1 VPACLLLPG
10 IEVFERGWLSAN
22 NIFYF
27 SDSDVSLVD
36 SGYCAHAS
44 LTVDLVRNALKKYA
58 LPGLNTWSE

>member
-1 VPACLLLPG
+1 VPACLLPLG

-27 SDSDVSLVD
+27 GDSDVSLVD
-36 SGYCAHAS
+36 SRYCAHAS
-44 LTVDLVRNALKKYA
+44 LTVELVRNALKKHA

>member
-1 VPACLLLPG
+1 LKYLKEAGFLR
-10 IEVFERGWLSAN
+10 IIF
-22 NIFYF
+22 FYF
-27 SDSDVSLVD
+27 SDSDVSPVD

>member
-1 VPACLLLPG
+1 VPACLLPLG

-27 SDSDVSLVD
+27 SDSNVSLVD
-36 SGYCAHAS
+36 SGYCAHGS
-44 LTVDLVRNALKKYA
+44 LTVELVRNALKKHA